1 MVGNYYKK
9 ERNKMINTV
18 SKLLSL
24 DATILIG
31 SYGLEVSN
39 EKSNMDICIYYLDLI
54 QSRLDLGKPM
64 IIYPT
69 PASDN
74 FLLLKYSEWYHIP
87 PIDVFVFKDRK
98 KLSILSQTMSQMRRY
113 PKFLLKNK
121 WIRTKIFI
129 FLLKRNGF
137 TNEDTTK

>member
-1 MVGNYYKK
+1 
-9 ERNKMINTV
+9 MIKII

-24 DATILIG
+24 DATVLLG

-39 EKSNMDICIYYLDLI
+39 EKSNMDICVYYLDLI
-54 QSRLDLGKPM
+54 QSRLDLGKPVAVYQ
-64 IIYPT
+64 IPNNDT
-69 PASDN
+69 

-87 PIDVFVFKDRK
+87 PIDVFVFRDRK
-98 KLSILSQTMSQMRRY
+98 KLNILSQTMSQMRRY

-121 WIRTKIFI
+121 WVRTKIFI